1 MERNQCPSYCMLF
14 HNLVCLNSTVSISTR
29 IMYGQLGS
37 KVKDIHK
44 NKWNKVLINLLF
56 VFIFFSQLFIY
67 KTLQEGQWVVHLTHN
82 HSIIMGKNLVK
93 GFRCFLEQETLP
105 SLLSPGLFQGWI
117 QA

>member
-14 HNLVCLNSTVSISTR
+14 HNLVCLNSIVSISTR

-56 VFIFFSQLFIY
+56 VFNFFS
-67 KTLQEGQWVVHLTHN
+67 TLYIQDITRGLVGSASDSKSFN
-82 HSIIMGKNLVK
+82 HHG
-93 GFRCFLEQETLP
+93 
-105 SLLSPGLFQGWI
+105 
-117 QA
+117 